1 MTGFLR
7 KVRRFQSILE
17 PQIKQFYI
25 SALALEGIIV
35 KPEDLKMTWPIS
47 NFIDEERR
55 WRIEKLKLD
64 CGSMW
69 AELGLADDLFIYT
82 VILGMTEEE
91 ALALQKRLDDIE
103 AKHQDEID
111 DLLINADDQSDKS
124 PDDFENGTDTDA
136 DKKKPVKAKKK
147 AEKESDEDDRE
158 ATKEEL
164 LGFMQKKLGETKF
177 KKWMKIQD
185 TLDKNPDMKQI
196 VVELIELT
204 QAKLFA

>member
-1 MTGFLR
+1 
-7 KVRRFQSILE
+7 
-17 PQIKQFYI
+17 
-25 SALALEGIIV
+25 
-35 KPEDLKMTWPIS
+35 
-47 NFIDEERR
+47 
-55 WRIEKLKLD
+55 
-64 CGSMW
+64 MW

-91 ALALQKRLDDIE
+91 AIALQTRLDDIE

-111 DLLINADDQSDKS
+111 DLLINADDESDKS
-124 PDDFENGTDTDA
+124 PDDFENGTDTD

-147 AEKESDEDDRE
+147 ADKESDEDDRE

-164 LGFMQKKLGETKF
+164 LGFMQKKLGEAKF